1 MQFQSFGMGMNER
14 VEFTEESK
22 MNAYA
27 LQDTKE
33 DDQRR

>member
-1 MQFQSFGMGMNER
+1 MQFQSFGLGLNER

-27 LQDTKE
+27 LQDMKE
-33 DDQRR
+33 DD